1 MYVGYKPTTDVHS
14 SAHTAPLSIHSPSAW
29 RCSGVLLGHACPVL
43 CCAGWTNRV
52 RETRVWKTSDRVHG
66 KPCWASSVEI
76 RSRCSHCS
84 NSLLLVIRSP
94 GKGPS
99 SFAICGVDGAAPNK
113 HCMSGSQTEKNNMRI
128 PCCGRVSGAPRLKTF
143 PQR

>member
-66 KPCWASSVEI
+66 KPCGPRASI
-76 RSRCSHCS
+76 KSRCSHCS
-84 NSLLLVIRSP
+84 NSLHLVIRSP

-99 SFAICGVDGAAPNK
+99 SSAICGVDGAAPNK